1 MPLSLRYTSVVSLF
15 GLLSVL
21 NTCRHYLD
29 NRNTSIE
36 HFAGI
41 LGEMLR
47 KNYLPDEII
56 EFIRYHVQKNKLN
69 GQQTIVLKTF
79 HTMLKAGMTFY
90 CNTKM
95 ANILEC
101 ELTVF
106 ANMLEMLNIYEVR
119 KEIKVEFQSFFVNYI
134 ASYSENRNVVLN
146 MANFYLGNI
155 DLSGAYLGNTVL
167 VGADIAR
174 ADIAGADMRGAH
186 LTGAHLT
193 GADLTRVNLKGAN
206 LAIANLTRANLT
218 RVYLAEAD
226 MEGADLTRADLA
238 RANLAGA
245 NLTRAN
251 LPRADLT
258 GANLKGANLTSANL
272 AGANLT
278 SANLAGANLT
288 GVNLEEVNLEGANLE
303 GTILHRNNL

>member
-206 LAIANLTRANLT
+206 LAIANLTRANL
-218 RVYLAEAD
+218 
-226 MEGADLTRADLA
+226 
-238 RANLAGA
+238 AGA

>member
-1 MPLSLRYTSVVSLF
+1 
-15 GLLSVL
+15 
-21 NTCRHYLD
+21 
-29 NRNTSIE
+29 
-36 HFAGI
+36 
-41 LGEMLR
+41 
-47 KNYLPDEII
+47 
-56 EFIRYHVQKNKLN
+56 
-69 GQQTIVLKTF
+69 
-79 HTMLKAGMTFY
+79 MLKAGMTFY

-174 ADIAGADMRGAH
+174 ADIAGADM
-186 LTGAHLT
+186 T
-193 GADLTRVNLKGAN
+193 
-206 LAIANLTRANLT
+206 
-218 RVYLAEAD
+218 
-226 MEGADLTRADLA
+226 
-238 RANLAGA
+238 
-245 NLTRAN
+245 
-251 LPRADLT
+251 RADLT

-272 AGANLT
+272 AGANL
-278 SANLAGANLT
+278 
-288 GVNLEEVNLEGANLE
+288 EEVNLEGANLE